1 MPAKKAAAKK
11 GKRYSAEEKA
21 EILAFVDSQGRGGQ
35 SAAAAKYKVSP
46 LTIGNW
52 RKEAGKG
59 SKAKGAAPAVN
70 RDDVLRE
77 LAGKGFKI
85 VRLQNALTGEIIE
98 EKIDPKIEK
107 LGLKFGAV
115 PAKPDNEAGY
125 VSIQGGRYL
134 VTMTLDRLLA
144 LTGTKP

>member
-1 MPAKKAAAKK
+1 MAAKKAAAKK
-11 GKRYSAEEKA
+11 GKRYSDEEKA
-21 EILAFVDSQGRGGQ
+21 EILAFVDSHGRGGQ

-59 SKAKGAAPAVN
+59 SKAKGTAPAVN

-85 VRLQNALTGEIIE
+85 VRMQNMLTGEVLE

-107 LGLKFGAV
+107 LGLEFGRM
-115 PAKPDNEAGY
+115 PAKPSDSATY
-125 VSIQGGRYL
+125 VSAAGGAVL